1 MKVLLADDHRI
12 VREGLRSL
20 LETQP
25 DLQVIAEASDGRQ
38 AVEMARDLSPD
49 VVVMDVAMP
58 QLNGIEATRQL
69 AGEDRGM
76 KIVALSM
83 HSDRRFVSEAL
94 KAGASGYVL
103 KDGAFEELI
112 SAIRSVVADRVYLS
126 PRVAGV
132 VVDDY
137 VRRLPARGAG
147 TAGSSGANA
156 HAESPAYTP
165 ARTAFDALTPRERE
179 VLQLMAEGYAT
190 KEVAHRL
197 HVSVKTVETHRR
209 QIMEKLDLHSVA
221 ELTKYAIREG
231 LTTLD

>member
-12 VREGLRSL
+12 VREGLKSL
-20 LETQP
+20 LQSQP
-25 DLQVIAEASDGRQ
+25 DLEVIAEASDGRQ
-38 AVEMARDLSPD
+38 AVEMARELGPD

-69 AGEDRGM
+69 ANDQGEM

-103 KDGAFEELI
+103 KDGAFDELI
-112 SAIRSVVADRVYLS
+112 SAIRAVTADRVYLS

-132 VVDDY
+132 VVEDY
-137 VRRLPARGAG
+137 VRRLPARGDGAHPG
-147 TAGSSGANA
+147 TEEHPQGRRS
-156 HAESPAYTP
+156 
-165 ARTAFDALTPRERE
+165 AFDALTPRERE

-231 LTTLD
+231 LTTLE